1 MSNSNADDDE
11 PPKKYTPTQP
21 SLSSLPDDIVLRCL
35 VRVPRSYHL
44 NISWVSKDLRSLVR
58 SPEFNVLRSSLPKSS
73 LYVCLE
79 EDDDDDNS
87 SFHWFTLNETSTT
100 EYGLVP
106 NPTTFP
112 PHKYGSS
119 TVAVGSKIF
128 FVGGSIEP
136 FTDLWILDTRTGS
149 ITLKVM
155 SVPRRQRNAAV
166 EVINRKIYV
175 LGGEP
180 YIDGWLFHQVEVF
193 DPESK
198 TWEVA
203 GIEDA
208 RKISNCSATVEEKVY
223 MVDYEKTSVY
233 TIREEVEEENGW
245 FRW

>member
-1 MSNSNADDDE
+1 MQDRKFSASPVETMSNSNADDDE

-136 FTDLWILDTRTGS
+136 STDLWILDTRTGS
-149 ITLKVM
+149 ITLKV
-155 SVPRRQRNAAV
+155 
-166 EVINRKIYV
+166 Y
-175 LGGEP
+175 
-180 YIDGWLFHQVEVF
+180 
-193 DPESK
+193 K
-198 TWEVA
+198 T
-203 GIEDA
+203 
-208 RKISNCSATVEEKVY
+208 RYLSH
-223 MVDYEKTSVY
+223 
-233 TIREEVEEENGW
+233 
-245 FRW
+245 